1 MTHHRKESEISRDR
15 DFKGVGL
22 PPRMK
27 MMERPK
33 PQLSRR
39 YSCAVL
45 CGLCCAVWGVL
56 WGVLCCALLCCA
68 LLCCAVWGVLCC
80 AALCGV

>member
-45 CGLCCAVWGVL
+45 CGVCCVGCAVLCFAVL
-56 WGVLCCALLCCA
+56 RCVGCNEWLVEG
-68 LLCCAVWGVLCC
+68 
-80 AALCGV
+80 

>member
-1 MTHHRKESEISRDR
+1 MTHHRKESEVSRDR
-15 DFKGVGL
+15 DFSKGVGL

-39 YSCAVL
+39 
-45 CGLCCAVWGVL
+45 
-56 WGVLCCALLCCA
+56 
-68 LLCCAVWGVLCC
+68 
-80 AALCGV
+80 